1 MPATA
6 PSLLH
11 DFQKLDL
18 EDERRTGLD
27 RGRPAL
33 IAVRQVGGAHEPTLA
48 ADLHHGQ
55 ALAPAFDDAA
65 QAERQRFAALDGA
78 ADHRAVDELP
88 LVVDLHLVGRRRRGA
103 VARFQRRDDQPR
115 GRLDRTLLGGDLV
128 EKRLRRLLLGDG
140 RCRGARRRELLDLR
154 PPGLEV
160 GFRLRLEDAVGEAGL
175 DDFEISLGQIE
186 AGEVPGDHEAEGVE
200 GLLLV
205 GLELGP
211 RRSRASGQD
220 EGERDRRR
228 PLDGRRAVRAHDP
241 ARRTLRVGEHAPG
254 RRDRRARARVLH
266 DRPPLAR
273 KGQGPARVAPL
284 DGPLLRAPPRDLRR
298 AARAARRPRRRAPD
312 PRVLPPRP
320 RAARR
325 RGSSRG
331 PGDDLML
338 KPEDIL
344 RAIAAARG
352 DAICVPT
359 MTTAPAWRTLAP
371 DDLSVTCVGFMG
383 GASSLGLG
391 LALARPDRRVIVFDG
406 DGSLL
411 MQLGSLATIAGA
423 QARNLTHL
431 VFKNGVYHTSGAQG
445 IPGGLTV
452 DFVLMAKGAGYRNAY
467 AIREPAEFKRR
478 LPAMLTEEGP
488 VLVELHT
495 GLAEKTPM
503 TDRGGLPFHR
513 QAEAL
518 RTNLLRPRA

>member
-1 MPATA
+1 
-6 PSLLH
+6 
-11 DFQKLDL
+11 
-18 EDERRTGLD
+18 
-27 RGRPAL
+27 
-33 IAVRQVGGAHEPTLA
+33 
-48 ADLHHGQ
+48 
-55 ALAPAFDDAA
+55 
-65 QAERQRFAALDGA
+65 
-78 ADHRAVDELP
+78 
-88 LVVDLHLVGRRRRGA
+88 
-103 VARFQRRDDQPR
+103 
-115 GRLDRTLLGGDLV
+115 
-128 EKRLRRLLLGDG
+128 
-140 RCRGARRRELLDLR
+140 
-154 PPGLEV
+154 
-160 GFRLRLEDAVGEAGL
+160 
-175 DDFEISLGQIE
+175 
-186 AGEVPGDHEAEGVE
+186 
-200 GLLLV
+200 
-205 GLELGP
+205 
-211 RRSRASGQD
+211 
-220 EGERDRRR
+220 
-228 PLDGRRAVRAHDP
+228 
-241 ARRTLRVGEHAPG
+241 
-254 RRDRRARARVLH
+254 
-266 DRPPLAR
+266 
-273 KGQGPARVAPL
+273 
-284 DGPLLRAPPRDLRR
+284 
-298 AARAARRPRRRAPD
+298 
-312 PRVLPPRP
+312 
-320 RAARR
+320 
-325 RGSSRG
+325 
-331 PGDDLML
+331 ML

-452 DFVLMAKGAGYRNAY
+452 DFVLMAKGAGYKNAY
-467 AIREPAEFKRR
+467 AIREPTEFTRR

-518 RTNLLRPRA
+518 RTKLLRPRA